1 MAQITEDY
9 VSFETAK
16 LLKEKG
22 FDAKCNRYYN
32 AQYEVARTVSDTFA
46 MNFNDETLVRGLMME
61 GAYSIPTQQMAMRW
75 LREVHNLNVE
85 PYATAPG
92 FRFQINKAG
101 NIKDGDISGGTSVYD
116 SNFDGPNDGGAWDSY
131 EDAVE
136 AAIKYCLTNLI

>member
-1 MAQITEDY
+1 MVQITEDY
-9 VSFETAK
+9 VSYETAK

-32 AQYEVARTVSDTFA
+32 AQHEVARTVSDTFA

-75 LREVHNLNVE
+75 LREEKEIVIVIK
-85 PYATAPG
+85 PYPNEDG
-92 FRFQINKAG
+92 FAYVYEIKRLIGRDDFITRKVQPENNRAG
-101 NIKDGDISGGTSVYD
+101 
-116 SNFDGPNDGGAWDSY
+116 FDTY

-136 AAIKYCLTNLI
+136 ASIKYCLTNLI

>member
-1 MAQITEDY
+1 MITEAY
-9 VSFETAK
+9 VSFEIAK

-22 FDAKCNRYYN
+22 FNEDCEHYYTPEGEFKRWCPNGLVSHINNEGCETWWWKCI
-32 AQYEVARTVSDTFA
+32 A
-46 MNFNDETLVRGLMME
+46 
-61 GAYSIPTQQMAMRW
+61 PTQQMAMRW

-101 NIKDGDISGGTSVYD
+101 NIKVGDISGGTSVYD
-116 SNFDGPNDGGAWDSY
+116 SNFDGPNDGGAWDAY